1 MYSQNDEER
10 VILEYFGDR
19 KGTFLS
25 IGENDGTTFSNVRAL
40 AERSWS
46 GICIE
51 PSPKAFKRLSS
62 LYTNNR
68 LVDTYKLAIATYDG
82 VIVLHESGNL
92 VSQQDT
98 SLVSTV
104 IPEEKKRFEG
114 AVQYEAVEVQCATWQ
129 SFSEDLPYKA
139 HDVISI
145 DAEGM
150 DLDILKQMQTLRTLD
165 FASLVC
171 IEWNGDEELAK
182 EYSYILMRDQ
192 GMHLRYTSGENLI
205 YVR

>member
-10 VILEYFGDR
+10 VILEYFGKR

-25 IGENDGTTFSNVRAL
+25 IGENDGVTFSNVRAL
-40 AERSWS
+40 AERGWS
-46 GICIE
+46 GRCVE
-51 PSPKAFKRLSS
+51 PSPKAHKRLHA
-62 LYTNNR
+62 LYKDNID
-68 LVDTYKLAIATYDG
+68 VVVYKYAIASYTG

-92 VSQQDT
+92 VSRQDT

-104 IPEEKKRFEG
+104 IPEEKKRFESS
-114 AVQYEAVEVQCATWQ
+114 VQYEPVEVSCTTWAD
-129 SFSEDLPYKA
+129 FEGTRPDAY
-139 HDVISI
+139 DMISI

-150 DLDILKQMQTLRTLD
+150 DLDILKQMHALGTLD
-165 FASLVC
+165 LASLVC

-205 YVR
+205 YAR